1 MTRRLG
7 FLYAGLVAVMF
18 SGCSSVES
26 MDPVVEEVPE
36 IRPGIL
42 QGYLPMDAPL
52 DSKRFV
58 PPPPQQGSARQQL
71 DDQVV
76 KRALA
81 LQGTARWDLAIHD
94 AHLSF
99 PAVADTF
106 SCAMQLPISEDQTP
120 ALYMLLRRTLADV
133 GLATYPAKTAYQRT
147 RPFVENGE
155 PICTPDEREE
165 LSQDG
170 SYPSGHTSIG
180 WGWALILS
188 ELDPQRAAEILARG
202 RAFGESRN
210 VCNVHWHSDV
220 VAGRMVAGGAVA
232 TLHANPQFLEAMAAA
247 KSEIADVRAREL
259 PVGVDCEAEQRA
271 LSFGLNQG
279 Y

>member
-1 MTRRLG
+1 VARRSRL
-7 FLYAGLVAVMF
+7 LCAGLLAAIL
-18 SGCSSVES
+18 GACSSVDS
-26 MDPVVEEVPE
+26 VDLVAEEVPE

-52 DSKRFV
+52 NSKLFV
-58 PPPPQQGSARQQL
+58 PPPPQQGSARQEL
-71 DDQVV
+71 DDQTA
-76 KRALA
+76 KRSLA
-81 LQGTARWDLAIHD
+81 LRGTPRWELAVHD
-94 AHLSF
+94 AHLDF
-99 PAVADTF
+99 PGVADTF
-106 SCAMQLPISEDQTP
+106 SCAMQLPISEEQTP

-147 RPFVENGE
+147 RPFVVNGE

-165 LSQDG
+165 LSHDG

-188 ELDPQRAAEILARG
+188 ELDPEHAAQILARG

-232 TLHANPQFLEAMAAA
+232 TLHANQQFIEAMAAA

-259 PVGVDCEAEQRA
+259 PVGGDCEAQQRA
-271 LSFGLNQG
+271 LSYGQSVD
-279 Y
+279 